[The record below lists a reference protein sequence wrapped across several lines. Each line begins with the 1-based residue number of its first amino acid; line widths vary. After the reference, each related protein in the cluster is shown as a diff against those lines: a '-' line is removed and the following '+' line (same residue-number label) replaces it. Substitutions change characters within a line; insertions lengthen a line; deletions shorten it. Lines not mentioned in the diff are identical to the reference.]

1 MFSRCLRFA
10 FWKWRK
16 KVAISRVEHD
26 TLERCSASS
35 FPCSG
40 SARAIGTITRVAV
53 QVEID
58 PVRINATR
66 SSERVL
72 YSANRPETQLC
83 LRPTREA
90 ILIWE
95 NW

>member
-16 KVAISRVEHD
+16 KVAICRVERAI
-26 TLERCSASS
+26 LERCSASS

-40 SARAIGTITRVAV
+40 SARAIGTITRVAL

-58 PVRINATR
+58 PVRINAIR
-66 SSERVL
+66 SSESVL